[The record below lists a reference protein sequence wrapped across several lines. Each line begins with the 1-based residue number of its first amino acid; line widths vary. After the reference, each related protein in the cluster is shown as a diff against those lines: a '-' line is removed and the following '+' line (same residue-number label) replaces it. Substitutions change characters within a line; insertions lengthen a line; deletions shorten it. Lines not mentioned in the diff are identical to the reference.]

1 MRNYYQR
8 HPFPEKLRIFTFKK
22 FLLVL
27 LFVFV
32 ADFFAFA
39 QQDTTKQKSW
49 HENVIGVSGFYSLQ
63 SPFGEL
69 TDRYGL
75 NSDVGIHPFF
85 MLRNNFTFGLEFNYM
100 FGNQLKADAAHI
112 LDGLRIDNGEILNTN
127 GEYANI
133 VLSERGFFAGGRI
146 GKIFYLKK
154 GKKIAMVTNFGI
166 GLLQHKIR
174 IEVEGNNVPGL
185 YGDYAKGY
193 DRLTN
198 GLSINQFLG
207 VGYMPLYS
215 PINFFVGIEVN
226 EAWTKNRRD
235 FNFDTMEQDTH
246 LRHDYLL
253 GIKAGWI
260 ITIYKQNIKQ
270 YYYF

>member
-1 MRNYYQR
+1 MRNY
-8 HPFPEKLRIFTFKK
+8 KLRIFIAKK
-22 FLLVL
+22 FLLAV
-27 LFVFV
+27 VFICV
-32 ADFFAFA
+32 AGVTAFS
-39 QQDTTKQKSW
+39 QQDTIKHKSW

-69 TDRYGL
+69 ADRYGL
-75 NSDVGIHPFF
+75 NSDIGIYPFF
-85 MLRNNFTFGLEFNYM
+85 MLRSNFTFGLEFNYM
-100 FGNQLKADAAHI
+100 FGSQLKGDAAHI
-112 LDGLRIDNGEILNTN
+112 LDQLTTNNGQVLNTN

-133 VLSERGFFAGGRI
+133 VLSERGFFAGGKI

-154 GKKIAMVTNFGI
+154 GKKIAMITNLGI

-198 GLSINQFLG
+198 GLAINQFLG

-215 PINFFVGIEVN
+215 PINFFIGVEVN

-235 FNFDTMEQDTH
+235 FNFDTMERDNH
-246 LRHDYLL
+246 LRHDYLF

-260 ITIYKQNIKQ
+260 ITIYKQDIKQ

>member
-1 MRNYYQR
+1 M
-8 HPFPEKLRIFTFKK
+8 KKTFFAL
-22 FLLVL
+22 FLLIS
-27 LFVFV
+27 FWSM
-32 ADFFAFA
+32 A
-39 QQDTTKQKSW
+39 QQDTTKNKSW
-49 HENVIGVSGFYSLQ
+49 HENLIGVSGFYSLQ
-63 SPFGEL
+63 TPLGEL
-69 TDRYGL
+69 AQRYGL

-85 MLRNNFTFGLEFNYM
+85 MMKNNFTIGIEFNYM
-100 FGNQLKADAAHI
+100 FGSQLKGDAAHI
-112 LDGLRIDNGEILNTN
+112 LDNLRIDNGQILNTN

-133 VLSERGFFAGGRI
+133 VLSERGFFTGGKI
-146 GKIFYLKK
+146 GKIFYLNPK
-154 GKKIAMVTNFGI
+154 KKITLITNLGI

-198 GLSINQFLG
+198 GLAINQFIG

-215 PINFFVGIEVN
+215 PINFFVGFEIN

-235 FNFDTMEQDTH
+235 FNFDTIEKDDH